1 MDAMATALETQAEQ
15 LPVDDPK
22 VRAAQRGRL
31 GQLCDELVAEGADG
45 TKHLRDLELRAATW
59 PE

>member
-1 MDAMATALETQAEQ
+1 MDAMDAALQTQPEQ

-22 VRAAQRGRL
+22 IRAAQRSRL

-45 TKHLRDLELRAATW
+45 TKHLRDLESRAATW